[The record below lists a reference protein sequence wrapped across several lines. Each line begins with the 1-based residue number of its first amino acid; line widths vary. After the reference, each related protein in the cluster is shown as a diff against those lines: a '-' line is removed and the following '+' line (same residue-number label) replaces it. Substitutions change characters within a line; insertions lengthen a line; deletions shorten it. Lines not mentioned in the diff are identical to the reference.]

1 MSATQAWDR
10 AAALTVPV
18 DARPRAESARDA
30 RPRAEIA
37 ALREEFPAI
46 GDLFTF
52 MRDAEL
58 RFATLR
64 MRIDVRTAT
73 TQGERVET
81 VDVALRHPGEAK
93 ILTTQVGGDITAY
106 DAWVSDGET
115 VRTYTASRKLGT
127 RRPVRRSVRG
137 LEDPDLPGTSKVYV
151 PRTDLPAESL
161 PDVFLHPAGYCQ
173 NVLATGD
180 CVITGLTSVAG
191 REAIVL
197 ECTNPRTIERIA
209 DRPDYLIRLAVDR
222 TDGVILRLEE
232 SMGDHVTRAAE
243 VTSYEPNA
251 DLTPGSFAFNFPAGT
266 TFIY

>member
-1 MSATQAWDR
+1 MPATPATPAWDR
-10 AAALTVPV
+10 AAALTDP
-18 DARPRAESARDA
+18 EDA

-37 ALREEFPAI
+37 ALRDEFPAV

-64 MRIDVRTAT
+64 MRITVRTAT
-73 TQGERVET
+73 TQGERGEII
-81 VDVALRHPGEAK
+81 DVALRHPGEVK
-93 ILTTQVGGDITAY
+93 VLTVPVGGATTEY

-127 RRPVRRSVRG
+127 RRPARKSIRG
-137 LEDPDLPGTSKVYV
+137 LGSSDLPGTAKVYV
-151 PRTDLPAESL
+151 PRTALPSESL
-161 PDVFLHPAGYCQ
+161 PDVFLHPAGFCQ

-180 CVITGLTSVAG
+180 CVITGVTTVAG

-197 ECTNPRTIERIA
+197 ECTNPRTIERVA
-209 DRPDYLIRLAVDR
+209 DRPDFLIRISVDR
-222 TDGVILRLEE
+222 ADGVILRLEE
-232 SMGDHVTRAAE
+232 SMGDIVTRDGE
-243 VTSYEPNA
+243 VTDYEPDA
-251 DLTPGSFAFNFPAGT
+251 VLAPGAFAFNFPVGT